1 MEGLYISSG
10 NPQQEK
16 TDPAWWFIFRDRKM
30 LVAVDG
36 DKASIPLLHGE
47 NNQNLPLLR
56 KHYIGTLGDTNC
68 YAAEVAQ
75 ETPTPED
82 MVFHGLWGLF
92 GRMADEFHRTAL
104 RAMHIIDWDRTDQ
117 YCSRCGT
124 KNELK
129 ISERAKICPACNA
142 LSFPRISPA
151 VIVLVE
157 RGSKVLLARA
167 ARFTQNWYSVLA
179 GFVEPGE
186 TLEDVVRREVK
197 EETGIDVKNI
207 RYFGSQPWPFPD
219 SLMVAFTAKHAGG
232 EIQVDGNEIVEARW
246 FEYDRLPD
254 IPGKISIARALI
266 DRFVEK
272 HTKREALKR
281 SKALL

>member
-1 MEGLYISSG
+1 MEGLFISSG
-10 NPQQEK
+10 NQQQEK

-30 LVAVDG
+30 LVTIDG
-36 DKASIPLLHGE
+36 DKATVPLLHGE
-47 NNQNLPLLR
+47 WNHDLPLVR
-56 KHYIGTLGDTNC
+56 KHYIGTLDGTDC
-68 YAAEVAQ
+68 YAAEVTK
-75 ETPTPED
+75 ETPPPEG

-92 GRMADEFHRTAL
+92 GCMADEFHRTAL

-129 ISERAKICPACNA
+129 IGERAKICPACNA

-157 RGSKVLLARA
+157 RGRRVLLARA
-167 ARFTQNWYSVLA
+167 SRFMRNWYSVLA

-197 EETGIDVKNI
+197 EETGIDVKDI

-232 EIQVDGNEIVEARW
+232 EIQVDGTEIVEAQW

-266 DRFVEK
+266 DWFVEK
-272 HTKREALKR
+272 HTKRR
-281 SKALL
+281 S